1 MERKAMND
9 LVEWKNS
16 KNRKPLLIYGARQ
29 VGKTYLVQEFGTKYF
44 KNMIIVNFEKNTSIN
59 SLFENDLNP
68 DSIIKSLEIY
78 FNERIDKEN
87 TLIFFDEIQKNPKAL
102 TSLKY
107 FSEDAPDYHIIAA
120 GSLLGVHL
128 KLDEISFPVGK
139 VNYLTIYPLS
149 FDEFLYN
156 TGNSM
161 LISNIKESFKNN
173 KSLPAAI
180 HQKALDLYTD
190 YLIIGGMPEVVNNYI
205 STNSVISAIEY
216 QRDIIDAYK
225 SDITKYSKDPKDA
238 IKIVATFE
246 SIPIQLAKDNKKFQ
260 YKVIQKGGTSTI
272 FGNSID
278 WLVNA
283 NIALKCLKTNIGVP
297 LKMHEEIDSFKLYML
312 DVGLLTNMCQFPIY
326 MLKSKESF
334 NEMMIGMITEN
345 YVASSLSF
353 NNIDLHYW
361 KSDYDSEI
369 DFVVQSFNG
378 KIIPIEV
385 KSSDNIK
392 SKSLSCYIEK
402 YKPQYSIRISTR
414 NFGFKNNIKSVPLY
428 AVFCLT
434 TNILDEM

>member
-78 FNERIDKEN
+78 FNEHIDKEN

-156 TGNSM
+156 TENSM

-216 QRDIIDAYK
+216 QRNIIDAYK

-260 YKVIQKGGTSTI
+260 YKVIKKGGTSTI

-361 KSDYDSEI
+361 KSDYDSEM

-392 SKSLSCYIEK
+392 SKSLSSYIEK

>member
-9 LVEWKNS
+9 LVEWKNY

-78 FNERIDKEN
+78 FNEHIDKEN

-392 SKSLSCYIEK
+392 TKSLSSYIEK